1 MRKKIYDKENKDG
14 EEEECD
20 KVYKSEDNRKI
31 YDMKI

>member
-1 MRKKIYDKENKDG
+1 MRRKIYDKENKGG

-20 KVYKSEDNRKI
+20 KANKSEDNRKI